1 MYRSYNYIHFLIM
14 SDKSS
19 ISQID
24 NQSATTSS
32 WRRYSPIWLPLL
44 APIPISICGAFI
56 LGINHPIILP
66 IFCVSILP
74 AGYAVFLI
82 SSSLNHGHKGGAYPF
97 SRQSLIHRL
106 ISNTVYDFVNGRPIT
121 ISSIVINAILSKIAI
136 STGLFRR
143 SGGNVTIKGEL
154 KSTILSLVAVSLV
167 NSALPYFGE
176 LATSIVPLVDHFMR
190 VYIRCAF
197 IAILDCFIA
206 IFTTPPTTKFHK
218 IALIFAHTVIVLYC
232 TLQFTVS
239 IGKSIYTCS
248 SDHRLLISS
257 YFYYSG
263 LSLSDPH
270 FLQKQQFAKM
280 GIAGGKSA
288 TEVSNELLRKADRIS
303 RVCADDV
310 ERSAEVI
317 VCLVKEKVKVYLAS
331 ASQEHC
337 FTEAWDF
344 EIGIKCAIAAGRELE
359 AKKLRTELEIIHM
372 ENDKS
377 LGPSVVQSTGIHG
390 MTSTER
396 LVPHHEFN
404 WTIQQKLIH
413 NTTQNW

>member
-1 MYRSYNYIHFLIM
+1 M
-14 SDKSS
+14 SDNSS
-19 ISQID
+19 TGQTD
-24 NQSATTSS
+24 NQSATISA

-44 APIPISICGAFI
+44 APIPISICGAFF
-56 LGINHPIILP
+56 LGTIHHPIILP
-66 IFCVSILP
+66 IFWISILP
-74 AGYAVFLI
+74 AGYVVYLI

-97 SRQSLIHRL
+97 SHQSLIHRL
-106 ISNTVYDFVNGRPIT
+106 ISNTIYDFVTSQSVT
-121 ISSIVINAILSKIAI
+121 ISSIVINAILSKAAL

-154 KSTILSLVAVSLV
+154 KSTILSLVGISLV

-176 LATSIVPLVDHFMR
+176 FATSIAPLVDHFLR

-206 IFTTPPTTKFHK
+206 IFTTPPTTKLHK
-218 IALIFAHTVIVLYC
+218 LALIIAHTVIVLSF

-239 IGKSIYTCS
+239 IGKSIFMCS
-248 SDHRLLISS
+248 NDHRLLISS

-270 FLQKQQFAKM
+270 YLQKQEYAKI

-288 TEVSNELLRKADRIS
+288 NEVSNELLRKADYIS
-303 RVCADDV
+303 RVCANDV

-317 VCLVKEKVKVYLAS
+317 VCIMKEKFKEYLAS
-331 ASQEHC
+331 GSQPHS
-337 FTEAWDF
+337 FTDAWEF
-344 EIGIKCAIAAGRELE
+344 EVGIKCAVAVGRELE
-359 AKKLRTELEIIHM
+359 ANKLRAELEIIHQ
-372 ENDKS
+372 ENDSALS
-377 LGPSVVQSTGIHG
+377 LSAVQSTSSRG
-390 MTSTER
+390 MTLTER
-396 LVPHHEFN
+396 LVPHHEDN
-404 WTIQQKLIH
+404 WATQQKPTY